1 MLSKLIILR
10 ELTKTPLLT
19 KIDEMIKTT
28 MLSKLTD

>member
-10 ELTKTPLLT
+10 ELTKTSLLM
-19 KIDEMIKTT
+19 KIDEMIKAI